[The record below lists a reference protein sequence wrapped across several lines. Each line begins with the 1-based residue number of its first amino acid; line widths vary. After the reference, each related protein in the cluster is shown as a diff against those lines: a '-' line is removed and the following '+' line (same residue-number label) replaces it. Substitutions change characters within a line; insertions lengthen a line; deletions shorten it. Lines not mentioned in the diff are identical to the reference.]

1 MVAVRSWS
9 RVGCMVPTTNV
20 AVMRGGTAYSG
31 VGGRGRDG
39 KWVKECGCVGG
50 DRGRPL
56 GGAQVDVRA
65 RPPMPAV
72 HGLPVLTYEHGLQRR
87 RCKELTVLMRRFSCC
102 CATR

>member
-20 AVMRGGTAYSG
+20 AVMRGGTAYSV
-31 VGGRGRDG
+31 VGGTD
-39 KWVKECGCVGG
+39 
-50 DRGRPL
+50 
-56 GGAQVDVRA
+56 VDVRA

-72 HGLPVLTYEHGLQRR
+72 HGLPVLTYEHGRQRR